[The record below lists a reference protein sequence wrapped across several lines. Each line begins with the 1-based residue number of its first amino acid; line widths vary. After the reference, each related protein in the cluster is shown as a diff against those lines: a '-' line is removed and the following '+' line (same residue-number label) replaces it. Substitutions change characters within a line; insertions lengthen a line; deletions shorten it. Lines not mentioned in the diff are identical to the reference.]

1 VINLSDLLRALGAAQ
16 VDFIL
21 VGGVAAAAHG
31 SARLT
36 QDVDIVYCRD
46 ADNLT
51 RIVTALGDSRPYLRG
66 APPGL
71 PFRFDAATLAAGL
84 NFTLI
89 SDLGAIDLLG
99 EIAGGGR
106 YEDLVD
112 HCVSAE
118 AFGVRCAVLDLETLI
133 ATKRAA
139 GRPKDFEALAEL
151 EIIRGRKQANRD

>member
-1 VINLSDLLRALGAAQ
+1 MTSLSGLLSALGEAQ

-36 QDVDIVYCRD
+36 QDVDIVYRRGK
-46 ADNLT
+46 DNLE
-51 RIVTALGDSRPYLRG
+51 RIVAAIGSSQPYLRG

-71 PFRFDAATLAAGL
+71 PFRFDVATLAAGL
-84 NFTLI
+84 NFTL
-89 SDLGAIDLLG
+89 STSLGPMDLLG

-106 YEDLVD
+106 YEDLLD
-112 HCVSAE
+112 HCITAD
-118 AFGVRCAVLDLETLI
+118 AFGVRCRVLDLDTLI

-151 EIIRGRKQANRD
+151 EIIRGRRQEKN